1 MADPDAPRDY
11 SNHPIATESQKKN
24 LNESQGARS
33 TPPQIINEYVGDV
46 FGNVLDR
53 YDLPTYNL
61 KLYMIGP
68 GTKNTTTSD
77 PAGVTQDSDLTDGTD
92 ARKEI
97 SEKGVLH
104 TSGDGYLNNSVTAKP
119 ENTVV
124 LAQTGVTEVGI
135 DDLEIVTVPG
145 AIGGGVEGSS
155 VNFTITQPNAADFP
169 DQIVKARTYLG
180 APADA
185 FDCPLFL
192 EITFRGRKES
202 NEDISSWDSDKGGEL
217 VDIVGPFVYTLLI
230 RNFSMSITEAGS
242 EYQFETVMKND
253 SYTADAFF
261 RTRRFQTISGRTIGM
276 MLKDLETQTNEYN
289 EKEHIPERI
298 NFGLD
303 ALGEKDFSKD
313 VTTTTRE
320 RIRGS
325 TAHRRVTTT
334 ETVLLES
341 RDDYLVPNFD
351 ITDQSLDIE
360 DAETIAKVTKVAVT
374 EAKDTDDA
382 IEEGEETPE
391 KAKALSINQNP
402 ETNNIT
408 LDLTEGITMDRVL
421 GIILSMNKEFMQKA
435 SRSKD
440 IEDGENVDVEPTK
453 EVMWYDF
460 RGSVEYVDF
469 DPKEKVYTKVGHI
482 IPVTVKSNK
491 TDLAITP
498 EEVDKNNNLTKDES
512 MQRVNQMKI
521 KKAYEY
527 IFTGRNDQIINVNL
541 DYKEGI
547 ALLLPPDR
555 GMLGDISLNAQ
566 SILNPSPKPKTESL
580 KDNGMDKLVE
590 EAEKSG
596 QSGSFF
602 DQLKKLKDDVEKGE
616 SFLKELGQAANFSGS
631 QIKDLVTNINGSAA
645 QKLEGLLGEQA
656 TAQAVADQLT
666 QNRQSSA
673 QESVTTET
681 DTITSGT
688 TDFVYGGDLIGDTKY
703 AQQLSDG
710 TKKAHYEP
718 SSKDDKNPEKTVD
731 DTGIA
736 QRKEYLNKTGFANVG
751 TTKTI
756 KNNLFTY
763 LYDQHQAIDF
773 LMKLQLELRGDPYWL
788 GKEFLLSPIQQTG
801 LDAKK
806 TEDDDADADNYAVSS
821 RENFMLFSLNS
832 PRLFDPDTQNE
843 DNNTGLW
850 IKEGD
855 GTSYFISGVYQV
867 RDVTHNFKTGI
878 YTMDMTAIKE
888 TAISLKNIDR
898 TKSQFSYVDE
908 DRRGFTAMEQDG
920 YKRDEEGNFDYN
932 PIHMKVQGLLDNGNQ
947 GTTVDELL
955 KNKMITS
962 EEKDAYLS
970 WKASQG

>member
-1 MADPDAPRDY
+1 MAQDAGDGTGRQHNEPTRG
-11 SNHPIATESQKKN
+11 NVEKK
-24 LNESQGARS
+24 
-33 TPPQIINEYVGDV
+33 PPQIINEYIGDV

-53 YDLPTYNL
+53 YDIPTYNL

-68 GTKNTTTSD
+68 GTKNTSTSD
-77 PAGVTQDSDLTDGTD
+77 PAGATQDSDLTDGDD

-97 SEKGVLH
+97 SEKGVLQ
-104 TSGDGYLNNSVTAKP
+104 TSGDGYLNNSVRAEP

-124 LAQTGVTEVGI
+124 LAQTGVTEVSI

-145 AIGGGVEGSS
+145 AIGGGVEGST
-155 VNFTITQPNAADFP
+155 VNFTIRQPNAADFP

-185 FDCPLFL
+185 MDCPLFL
-192 EITFRGRKES
+192 EINFRGRKES
-202 NEDISSWDSDKGGEL
+202 NEDTQNWDMDKGGEL
-217 VDIVGPFVYTLLI
+217 VNITGPFVYTLLI
-230 RNFSMSITEAGS
+230 KNFSMSITEAGS

-253 SYTADAFF
+253 SYTADTFF
-261 RTRRFQTISGRTIGM
+261 RTRKFYTISGRTIGM
-276 MLKDLETQTNEYN
+276 LLKDLETQTNEYN
-289 EKEHIPERI
+289 EKENIYDRI

-303 ALGEKDFSKD
+303 ALGEKDFSK
-313 VTTTTRE
+313 E
-320 RIRGS
+320 GS
-325 TAHRRVTTT
+325 DKI
-334 ETVLLES
+334 LES
-341 RDDYLVPNFD
+341 RDDYFVPNFD
-351 ITDQSLDIE
+351 IADQSLDIE
-360 DAETIAKVTKVAVT
+360 DAETIAKITKLEVT
-374 EAKDTDDA
+374 EAKDTDEA
-382 IEEGEETPE
+382 AEESEAKPE
-391 KAKALSINQNP
+391 KAKSTSINQNP

-408 LDLTEGITMDRVL
+408 LDLKEGITMDRVL

-440 IEDGENVDVEPTK
+440 IEDPENEEVVPTK
-453 EVMWYDF
+453 EVTWYDF
-460 RGSVEYVDF
+460 RGSVEYVEYDI
-469 DPKEKVYTKVGHI
+469 KEKVYTKVGHL
-482 IPVTVKSNK
+482 IPVTIKSNK

-498 EEVDKNNNLTKDES
+498 AEVDKNNNLTKDES
-512 MQRVNQMKI
+512 KQRVNQMKI

-527 IFTGRNDQIINVNL
+527 IFTGRNDQILNVNL
-541 DYKEGI
+541 DYKEGM

-555 GMLGDISLNAQ
+555 GMLGDISLNAK

-580 KDNGMDKLVE
+580 KDNGMDALVE
-590 EAEKSG
+590 EAEKDG

-631 QIKDLVTNINGSAA
+631 QIKDLVTNVNGSSA
-645 QKLEGLLGEQA
+645 QKLEELLGSQA

-666 QNRQSSA
+666 QNRKNSA
-673 QESVTTET
+673 QSNVTTET

-688 TDFVYGGDLIGDTKY
+688 TDFVYGGDLIGDTKF
-703 AQQLSDG
+703 AEQLSDG
-710 TKKAHYEP
+710 TKKTHYSP
-718 SSKDDKNPEKTVD
+718 SSKDEKGEKEAD
-731 DTGIA
+731 NTGIA
-736 QRKEYLNKTGFANVG
+736 QRKEYHNKTGFANVG

-773 LMKLQLELRGDPYWL
+773 LMKLDLELRGDPYWL
-788 GKEFLLSPIQQTG
+788 GKEYLLNPIQQTG

-806 TEDDDADADNYAVSS
+806 TEDDDADSDNYAVSS

-832 PRLFDPDTQNE
+832 PRLFDPDTENE
-843 DNNTGLW
+843 DNNTGMW

-855 GTSYFISGVYQV
+855 GTSYFISGIYQV
-867 RDVTHNFKTGI
+867 RNVTHNFKMGV

-898 TKSQFSYVDE
+898 TRSQFSYVDE
-908 DRRGFTAMEQDG
+908 DRRGFAAMEQDG
-920 YKRDEEGNFDYN
+920 YKRDEDGNFEYN
-932 PIHMKVQGLLDNGNQ
+932 PMHMRVQGLLDNGNQ
-947 GTTVDELL
+947 GTTVQELL
-955 KNKMITS
+955 DNKMITS
-962 EEKDAYLS
+962 EEAEAYKS

>member
-11 SNHPIATESQKKN
+11 SNHPIATESQKKA

-33 TPPQIINEYVGDV
+33 TPPQVINEYIGDV

-53 YDLPTYNL
+53 YDIPTYNL

-68 GTKNTTTSD
+68 GTKNTSTSD
-77 PAGVTQDSDLTDGTD
+77 PAGATQDSDLTDGTD

-97 SEKGVLH
+97 SEKGVLQ
-104 TSGDGYLNNSVTAKP
+104 TSGDGYLNNSVRAEP

-145 AIGGGVEGSS
+145 AIGGGVEGST
-155 VNFTITQPNAADFP
+155 VNFTIRQPNAADFP

-185 FDCPLFL
+185 MDCPLFL
-192 EITFRGRKES
+192 EINFRGRKES
-202 NEDISSWDSDKGGEL
+202 NEDTQNWDMDKGGEL
-217 VDIVGPFVYTLLI
+217 VNITGPFVYTLLI
-230 RNFSMSITEAGS
+230 KNFSMSITEAGS

-253 SYTADAFF
+253 SYTADTFF
-261 RTRRFQTISGRTIGM
+261 RTRKFYTISGRTIGM
-276 MLKDLETQTNEYN
+276 LLKDLETQTNEYN
-289 EKEHIPERI
+289 EKENIYDRI

-303 ALGEKDFSKD
+303 ALGEKDFSK
-313 VTTTTRE
+313 E
-320 RIRGS
+320 GS
-325 TAHRRVTTT
+325 DKI
-334 ETVLLES
+334 LES
-341 RDDYLVPNFD
+341 RDDYFVPNFD
-351 ITDQSLDIE
+351 IADQSLDIE
-360 DAETIAKVTKVAVT
+360 DAETIAKITKLEVT
-374 EAKDTDDA
+374 EAKDTDEA
-382 IEEGEETPE
+382 AEESEAKPE
-391 KAKALSINQNP
+391 KAKSTSINQNP

-408 LDLTEGITMDRVL
+408 LDLKEGITMDRVL

-440 IEDGENVDVEPTK
+440 IEDPENEEVVPTK
-453 EVMWYDF
+453 EVTWYDF
-460 RGSVEYVDF
+460 RGSVEYVEYDI
-469 DPKEKVYTKVGHI
+469 KEKVYTKVGHL
-482 IPVTVKSNK
+482 IPVTIKSNK

-498 EEVDKNNNLTKDES
+498 AEVDKNNNLTKDES
-512 MQRVNQMKI
+512 KQRVNQMKI

-527 IFTGRNDQIINVNL
+527 IFTGRNDQILNVNL
-541 DYKEGI
+541 DYKEGM

-555 GMLGDISLNAQ
+555 GMLGDISLNAK

-580 KDNGMDKLVE
+580 KDNGMDALVE
-590 EAEKSG
+590 EAEKDG
-596 QSGSFF
+596 KSGSFF

-631 QIKDLVTNINGSAA
+631 QIKDLVTNVNGSSA
-645 QKLEGLLGEQA
+645 QKLEELLGSQA

-666 QNRQSSA
+666 QNRKNSA
-673 QESVTTET
+673 QSNVTTET

-688 TDFVYGGDLIGDTKY
+688 TDFVYGGDLIGDTKF
-703 AQQLSDG
+703 AEQLSDG
-710 TKKAHYEP
+710 TKKTHYSP
-718 SSKDDKNPEKTVD
+718 SSKDEKGEKEAD
-731 DTGIA
+731 NTGIA
-736 QRKEYLNKTGFANVG
+736 QRKEYHNKTGFANVG

-773 LMKLQLELRGDPYWL
+773 LMKLDLELRGDPYWL
-788 GKEFLLSPIQQTG
+788 GKEYLLNPIQQTG

-806 TEDDDADADNYAVSS
+806 TEGDDADSDNYAVSS

-832 PRLFDPDTQNE
+832 PRLFDPDTENE
-843 DNNTGLW
+843 DNNTGMW

-855 GTSYFISGVYQV
+855 GTSYFISGIYQV
-867 RDVTHNFKTGI
+867 RNVTHNFKMGV

-898 TKSQFSYVDE
+898 TRSQFSYVDE
-908 DRRGFTAMEQDG
+908 DRRGFAAMEQDG
-920 YKRDEEGNFDYN
+920 YKRDEDGNFEYN
-932 PIHMKVQGLLDNGNQ
+932 PMHMRVQGLLDNGNQ
-947 GTTVDELL
+947 GTTVQELL
-955 KNKMITS
+955 DNKMITS
-962 EEKDAYLS
+962 EEADAYKS